1 MRLEYNQMPLKLMYI
16 TNNPSVAQ
24 IAQDAGVDRIWID
37 LETLG
42 KEERQSHLD
51 SVKSHHSIS
60 DVATLRPFIDKSELM
75 VRINPIHEDSRSEID
90 AVIDNGA
97 DLIIL
102 PMFRN
107 RTEVQTFIDLV
118 NGRTKTILLLETIEA
133 ENSIDD
139 ILSIEGIDEI
149 HIGLNDLHMAHKM
162 KFMFELLA
170 DGTVERLCRSFRER
184 HIPYGFGGVAHLG
197 TGILPAENIL
207 AEHYRL
213 GSSMVILSRGFCQT
227 DDFISSEDL
236 RYTFIERVNALR
248 DYEDKLS
255 VQTEEFFRDNQM
267 LVKQKVMQIVH
278 AD

>member
-1 MRLEYNQMPLKLMYI
+1 MPLKLMYI

-75 VRINPIHEDSRSEID
+75 VRINPINDDSRAEIN
-90 AVIDNGA
+90 AVIDSGT
-97 DLIIL
+97 DLIML

-118 NGRTKTILLLETIEA
+118 NGRTKTMLLLETTEA
-133 ENSIDD
+133 ESGVDD

-149 HIGLNDLHMAHKM
+149 HIGLNDLHLAHKM

-170 DGTVERLCRSFRER
+170 DGTVERLCRSFRKR
-184 HIPYGFGGVAHLG
+184 CIPYGFGGVAHLG

-213 GSSMVILSRGFCQT
+213 GSSMVILSRGFCPT
-227 DDFISSEDL
+227 EDLMSSEDL
-236 RYTFIERVNALR
+236 RYTFIDRVNALR

-255 VQTEEFFRDNQM
+255 VQAEEFFRDNQM
-267 LVKQKVMQIVH
+267 LVRQRVMQIVN